1 MNKLVKTFNNN
12 KFTLLVSLTRN
23 DVELAR
29 IAQEA
34 GADAVKVHLNVAH
47 FASGTEFGTWQD
59 EKKNLLKIRQAV
71 NIPLGIVMGAEEQPS
86 AEDIAEIRKSGFDF
100 WDLFAHHTVP
110 AYFDWE
116 EMGHMVAVNSAWT
129 PKFVE
134 NLIPQGVDV
143 IESSIIPQTNY
154 RTRLTAADICQ
165 YTYLVESSSVPVI
178 VPTQK
183 AVRPEEVK
191 YLYRAGVSGI
201 AIGAVVTGLGTERLR
216 DTVSAFRR
224 AIDEL

>member
-1 MNKLVKTFNNN
+1 MNRLVETFNNN

-34 GADAVKVHLNVAH
+34 GADAVKVHLNVEH
-47 FASGTEFGTWQD
+47 FASGTHFGSWGE
-59 EKKNLLKIRQAV
+59 EKADILKIRQEL
-71 NIPLGIVMGAEEQPS
+71 NIPLGIVLGADDQPS
-86 AEDIAEIRKSGFDF
+86 SEDLQEIRQFGFDF
-100 WDLFAHHTVP
+100 WDLFAHHTAP
-110 AYFDWE
+110 EYFDWE
-116 EMGHMVAVNSAWT
+116 EMGHMVAVNYTWS

-143 IESSIIPQTNY
+143 IESSIIPQSNY
-154 RTRLTAADICQ
+154 RSRLTAADISQ
-165 YTYLVESSSVPVI
+165 YTQLVEASTVPII

-183 AVRPEEVK
+183 KILPEQVQ
-191 YLYRAGVSGI
+191 YLYKAGVSGL
-201 AIGAVVTGLGTERLR
+201 AIGAVVTDLGTSRLR

>member
-1 MNKLVKTFNNN
+1 MNKLVELFENN
-12 KFTLLVSLTRN
+12 KFTLLVSITRN

-47 FASGTEFGTWQD
+47 FASGTNFGSWAE
-59 EKKNLLKIRQAV
+59 EKANILKIRQTL
-71 NIPLGIVMGAEEQPS
+71 NIPLGIVLGAEDQPS
-86 AEDIAEIRKSGFDF
+86 AEDLAEIRQAGFDF
-100 WDLFAHHTVP
+100 WDLFAHHTAP
-110 AYFDWE
+110 AYFDWDD
-116 EMGHMVAVNSAWT
+116 MGHMVAVNSAWT

-154 RTRLTAADICQ
+154 RSRLTAADISQ
-165 YTYLVESSSVPVI
+165 YAHLVGSASVPII

-216 DTVSAFRR
+216 DTVSAFRS

>member
-1 MNKLVKTFNNN
+1 MNKLVKTFENN
-12 KFTLLVSLTRN
+12 KFTLLVSITRN

-34 GADAVKVHLNVAH
+34 GADAVKVHINCAH
-47 FASGTEFGTWQD
+47 FASGTNFGTWQQEED
-59 EKKNLLKIRQAV
+59 NILKIRQAL
-71 NIPLGIVMGAEEQPS
+71 NIPLGIVLGAEEQPS
-86 AEDIAEIRKSGFDF
+86 PDDIDEIRQVGFDF

-110 AYFDWE
+110 CYFDWDD
-116 EMGHMVAVNSAWT
+116 MGHMVAVNSTWT

-154 RTRLTAADICQ
+154 RSRLTAADVSQ
-165 YTYLVESSSVPVI
+165 YAQLVEASSVPII

-191 YLYRAGVSGI
+191 HLYRAGVCGI
-201 AIGAVVTGLGTERLR
+201 AIGAVVTGLGTEHLR
-216 DTVSAFRR
+216 DTVSAFRK